1 MHEYFPKQEQAGTT
15 VSEDEK
21 NRQDGGKIV
30 AEVTAPLSV
39 KQIKQILEAAG
50 INYSDCTE
58 KKELEELLA
67 KLRATATQKELEELL
82 TKLRATPGM
91 GCAQASGD
99 GRDSSDQE
107 KVIVCDLSMWK
118 EHMSMVGGGICCGSS
133 RVWLLLLV

>member
-67 KLRATATQKELEELL
+67 KLRAT
-82 TKLRATPGM
+82 PGDM
-91 GCAQASGD
+91 GCARASGD

>member
-1 MHEYFPKQEQAGTT
+1 M
-15 VSEDEK
+15 SEDGK

-67 KLRATATQKELEELL
+67 KLRATS
-82 TKLRATPGM
+82 GM
-91 GCAQASGD
+91 GCARASGD

>member
-39 KQIKQILEAAG
+39 KQIKHILEAAG

-67 KLRATATQKELEELL
+67 
-82 TKLRATPGM
+82 KLRATPGM

>member
-82 TKLRATPGM
+82 TN
-91 GCAQASGD
+91 
-99 GRDSSDQE
+99 
-107 KVIVCDLSMWK
+107 
-118 EHMSMVGGGICCGSS
+118 
-133 RVWLLLLV
+133 

>member
-67 KLRATATQKELEELL
+67 KLC
-82 TKLRATPGM
+82 ATPGM
-91 GCAQASGD
+91 GCARASGD
-99 GRDSSDQE
+99 GRDSSDQ
-107 KVIVCDLSMWK
+107 
-118 EHMSMVGGGICCGSS
+118 
-133 RVWLLLLV
+133 